1 MNFNTIVT
9 TTENITLND
18 KKNKKALDHTKLCKS
33 LLLITKWATMAKG
46 KQIENIESANVAKYN
61 K

>member
-1 MNFNTIVT
+1 MNFNTMVT
-9 TTENITLND
+9 TTENNTLND

-33 LLLITKWATMAKG
+33 LLLMTKWATMAKG
-46 KQIENIESANVAKYN
+46 KQIDTIDSIKVDKYD